1 MGEIKTTDQLT
12 FRNTVLLGLEPSAS
26 FINGSAAVRISRMR
40 RQQQDHLRTAS
51 KYIRNCVAL
60 TWEIVFICLFQYCSD
75 LIIVL
80 LYTTRLQPYSSH
92 LNHLQH
98 CIHIHYLK
106 KILYSASLRTPAM
119 WRISTLLQAILCLQA
134 HAAVT
139 QPEQPL
145 IAFNVMN
152 LTAKAETL
160 SHRVE

>member
-1 MGEIKTTDQLT
+1 
-12 FRNTVLLGLEPSAS
+12 
-26 FINGSAAVRISRMR
+26 
-40 RQQQDHLRTAS
+40 
-51 KYIRNCVAL
+51 
-60 TWEIVFICLFQYCSD
+60 
-75 LIIVL
+75 
-80 LYTTRLQPYSSH
+80 
-92 LNHLQH
+92 
-98 CIHIHYLK
+98 
-106 KILYSASLRTPAM
+106 M